1 MEEKVGVRSKTSGRE
16 CTAKGGDCVA
26 FGCGSS
32 SPSAIATDVSAC
44 SGAVVSSGDDDNTD
58 PLGAPYSKGSGT
70 WPGRRTDDHIERVY
84 SESDVVGAGQS
95 ADKDADDG
103 LLRKRSSWG
112 RMRGEPTALFG
123 MEKPNLEAPR
133 RNDGASMPAAT
144 KGCSDMPMG
153 GGPKGDAGDRTPSA
167 GLMICDT
174 EGSCLGTFEPRRS
187 STACKNSVA
196 LSVNV
201 RRGRRRPL
209 DSVGGD
215 AIGVSVSHG
224 VPEPTWGTD
233 APWID
238 HEPAR
243 WSSGGARWTR
253 AWSPNS
259 LPRSSE

>member
-1 MEEKVGVRSKTSGRE
+1 
-16 CTAKGGDCVA
+16 
-26 FGCGSS
+26 
-32 SPSAIATDVSAC
+32 
-44 SGAVVSSGDDDNTD
+44 
-58 PLGAPYSKGSGT
+58 
-70 WPGRRTDDHIERVY
+70 
-84 SESDVVGAGQS
+84 
-95 ADKDADDG
+95 
-103 LLRKRSSWG
+103 
-112 RMRGEPTALFG
+112 MRGEPTALFG
-123 MEKPNLEAPR
+123 IEKPNLGAPR
-133 RNDGASMPAAT
+133 RNDGASRPAAA

-153 GGPKGDAGDRTPSA
+153 GGPNGDAGDRTPSA

-174 EGSCLGTFEPRRS
+174 GGACLGTFEPRRS

-201 RRGRRRPL
+201 RRGRRRPF